1 VKLLLDDMWSAAI
14 AQQLRR
20 RGYDVIAVKERPD
33 LRGQPDAS
41 LFSIAQ
47 AEHRTIV
54 TENVAD
60 FRVLASND
68 LQQGRSYAGFI
79 ITTNRRFPR
88 HDRRTTGRLV
98 EALDRLLY
106 RDSIATNVEHWLT

>member
-1 VKLLLDDMWSAAI
+1 MHPCSRA
-14 AQQLRR
+14 LRQSTSGAKPR
-20 RGYDVIAVKERPD
+20 RPRPFA
-33 LRGQPDAS
+33 DAS